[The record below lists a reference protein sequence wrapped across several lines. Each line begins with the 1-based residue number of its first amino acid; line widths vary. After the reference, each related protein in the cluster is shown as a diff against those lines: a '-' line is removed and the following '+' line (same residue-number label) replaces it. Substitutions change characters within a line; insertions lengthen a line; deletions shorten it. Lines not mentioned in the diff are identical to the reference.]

1 MAPRWILVACLLASG
16 CTRHWSAHVEQ
27 PPLLL
32 NAGVAMRTSM
42 PLAIVVRD
50 MESGR
55 YPIVNRAY
63 YVIVSRDRLRFH
75 ITLHHKWDEVA
86 DLKNWTAYVED
97 AHGKRHYPADLTA
110 GVERVT
116 TVQINGA
123 RYLMNILM
131 YRGTADLSIY
141 DHDLLAAGNQLT
153 LVLTRPGVEYRY
165 RWVTAELEQET

>member
-1 MAPRWILVACLLASG
+1 MVPRSIVVALLCATA
-16 CTRHWSAHVEQ
+16 CTRHFKAQVEQ

-55 YPIVNRAY
+55 YPIVNSAH

-75 ITLHHKWDEVA
+75 VTLHHKWDEIA

-97 AHGKRHYPADLTA
+97 SHGKRHYPEDLTA
-110 GVERVT
+110 SVERVT
-116 TVQINGA
+116 TWRINGA

-141 DHDLLAAGNQLT
+141 DHDLLAAGNELT
-153 LVLTRPGVEYRY
+153 LVLTRPGIEFRY
-165 RWVTAELEQET
+165 HWVTAELEHET